1 VAEAKGRFG
10 VLAPLGA
17 PTSSGMITLLCPPE
31 TVHELAIFLR
41 EAGAETVIV
50 ASPEYVFS
58 SDFALYDALLQRL
71 DQID

>member
-1 VAEAKGRFG
+1 
-10 VLAPLGA
+10 
-17 PTSSGMITLLCPPE
+17 MITLLCPPE

-71 DQID
+71 DQSD